1 MHYVLTDKINSSIR
15 IRIRWILS
23 VKICIWQMRILTSF
37 ITSLQ
42 QSERNIVIEKSKYLG
57 QIWVFV
63 QQKLQ
68 TDIFISA
75 NKEVPW

>member
-1 MHYVLTDKINSSIR
+1 
-15 IRIRWILS
+15 
-23 VKICIWQMRILTSF
+23 MRILTSF